1 MKFCMYSIRD
11 RLTGFMTPVLDQT
24 DALAIRNFRMACDSQ
39 KRDQSIIAFSP
50 SDFSLYHIAD
60 FDSETGII
68 SPISPLDFICQ
79 GDSFSE
85 V

>member
-1 MKFCMYSIRD
+1 MKFRMYSIRD
-11 RLTGFMTPVLDQT
+11 RLTGFMTPVLEQSDSV
-24 DALAIRNFRMACDSQ
+24 AVRNFRMAIDSQ
-39 KRDQSIIAFSP
+39 NRDKSIMAFSS

>member
-1 MKFCMYSIRD
+1 MRFRMYSIRD
-11 RLTGFMTPVLDQT
+11 RLTGFMTPVLEQSDPV
-24 DALAIRNFRMACDSQ
+24 AMRNFRMACDVQ
-39 KRDQSIIAFSP
+39 KRDQSIVAFSP

-60 FDSETGII
+60 FDSETGIL
-68 SPISPLDFICQ
+68 SPVSPLDFICQ